1 MHFKSLFY
9 VLLFMICT
17 HSKSSK
23 ITFKT
28 PQTMSSKKYIRPAIL
43 QVGDT
48 IAIVA
53 PAGILKGKKKTIEA
67 AKMLLKNWGL
77 VPVLGPHLFSESY
90 HFAGSDAQRLKDLQ
104 WALDRPDVKA
114 IWCARGGYG
123 SMRIMDELNFES
135 FKKIPKWLVGYSD
148 VTALHNQLQNLG
160 YETLHAMMPVNM
172 EEAAKT
178 ITASIT
184 SLKAGLFGTLAEHS
198 IKPNKSNR
206 IGNAKGILT
215 GGNLTLLTAQ
225 LGSASQLDTQNKI
238 LFIEEIGEYKYHI
251 DRMLQSLKRAG
262 YFDHCNGVIVGD
274 MMDIKANSPAWGTGM
289 EELIMNIL
297 DPYDFPVAFGIPA
310 GHKPENLAL
319 IFGRSIDLNITKSE
333 TVIRF

>member
-1 MHFKSLFY
+1 MLI
-9 VLLFMICT
+9 FMSCT
-17 HSKSSK
+17 HSESSK
-23 ITFKT
+23 ITFKN
-28 PQTMSSKKYIRPAIL
+28 PQTMLSKKYISPAIL

-53 PAGILKGKKKTIEA
+53 PAGILKSRKKTIEA
-67 AKMLLKNWGL
+67 AQMLLKNWGL
-77 VPVLGPHLFSESY
+77 VTVLGPHLFSESY
-90 HFAGSDAQRLKDLQ
+90 HFAGTDAQRLKDLQ
-104 WALDRPDVKA
+104 WALDNPDVKA

-123 SMRIMDELNFES
+123 SMRIMDELNFEP
-135 FKKIPKWLVGYSD
+135 FKKNPKWLVGYSD
-148 VTALHNQLQNLG
+148 ITALHNQLQNLG

-172 EEAAKT
+172 EEDAKA

-184 SLKAGLFGTLAEHS
+184 SLKAGLFGTLAMHNIES
-198 IKPNKSNR
+198 NKSNR
-206 IGNAKGILT
+206 MGSAKGILI

-225 LGSASQLDTQNKI
+225 LGSASQLDTRNKI

-274 MMDIKANSPAWGTGM
+274 MMDIKANSPAWGTGI

-297 DPYDFPVAFGIPA
+297 DPYDFPVAFGVPA
-310 GHKPENLAL
+310 GHKPENRAL

>member
-9 VLLFMICT
+9 VLLFMSCT
-17 HSKSSK
+17 YSKSSK

-28 PQTMSSKKYIRPAIL
+28 PQTMASKKYIRPAIL

-53 PAGILKGKKKTIEA
+53 PAGILMSKKKTIEA
-67 AKMLLKNWGL
+67 AQMLLKNWRL

-90 HFAGSDAQRLKDLQ
+90 HFAGTDAQRLKDLQ
-104 WALDRPDVKA
+104 WALDKPDVKA

-123 SMRIMDELNFES
+123 SMRIMDELNFET
-135 FKKIPKWLVGYSD
+135 FKKNPKWLVGYSD

-172 EEAAKT
+172 EEDAKA

-184 SLKAGLFGTLAEHS
+184 SLKAGLFGTLAKHS
-198 IKPNKSNR
+198 IEPNKSNR
-206 IGNAKGILT
+206 MGSTKGILT

-225 LGSASQLDTQNKI
+225 LGSASQLETRNKI

-274 MMDIKANSPAWGTGM
+274 MMDIKANSPAWGTGI

-310 GHKPENLAL
+310 GHKPENRAL

>member
-9 VLLFMICT
+9 MLLFMSCT
-17 HSKSSK
+17 YSKSSK

-28 PQTMSSKKYIRPAIL
+28 PQTMASKKYIRPAIL

-53 PAGILKGKKKTIEA
+53 PAGILKSRKKTIEA
-67 AKMLLKNWGL
+67 AQMLLKNWGL
-77 VPVLGPHLFSESY
+77 VPVLGPHLFSENY
-90 HFAGSDAQRLKDLQ
+90 HFAGTDAQRLKDLQ
-104 WALDRPDVKA
+104 WALDKPDVKA

-123 SMRIMDELNFES
+123 CMRIMDELNFET
-135 FKKIPKWLVGYSD
+135 FKKNPKWLVGYSD
-148 VTALHNQLQNLG
+148 VTALHNQLQKLG

-172 EEAAKT
+172 EEDPKAIK
-178 ITASIT
+178 ASIT
-184 SLKAGLFGTLAEHS
+184 SLKAGLFGTLSKHS
-198 IKPNKSNR
+198 IEPNKYNR
-206 IGNAKGILT
+206 IGSAKGVLT

-225 LGSASQLDTQNKI
+225 LGSTSQLDTHNKI

-262 YFDHCNGVIVGD
+262 YFDHCNGVILGD
-274 MMDIKANSPAWGTGM
+274 MMDIKANSPAWGTGI

-297 DPYDFPVAFGIPA
+297 DPYDFPVAFGVPA
-310 GHKPENLAL
+310 GHKPENRAL
-319 IFGRSIDLNITKSE
+319 IFGRTIDLNITKSE

>member
-9 VLLFMICT
+9 LLLFMSCT
-17 HSKSSK
+17 YSKSSK
-23 ITFKT
+23 ISFKT
-28 PQTMSSKKYIRPAIL
+28 PQTMASKKYIRPAIL

-53 PAGILKGKKKTIEA
+53 PAGILKSKRKTIEA
-67 AKMLLKNWGL
+67 AQILLKNWGL

-90 HFAGSDAQRLKDLQ
+90 HFAGTDVQRLKDLQ
-104 WALDRPDVKA
+104 WALDKPDVKA

-123 SMRIMDELNFES
+123 SIRIMDELNFET
-135 FKKIPKWLVGYSD
+135 FKKNPKWLVGYSD

-172 EEAAKT
+172 EEDAKS

-184 SLKAGLFGTLAEHS
+184 SLKAGLFGTLSKHTIE
-198 IKPNKSNR
+198 PNKSNR
-206 IGNAKGILT
+206 TGSAKGVLT

-225 LGSASQLDTQNKI
+225 LGSKSQLNTRNKI

-274 MMDIKANSPAWGTGM
+274 MMDIKANSPAWGTGI

-297 DPYDFPVAFGIPA
+297 DPYDFPVAFGVPA
-310 GHKPENLAL
+310 GHKPENRAL

>member
-9 VLLFMICT
+9 VLLFMSCT
-17 HSKSSK
+17 YSKSSK

-28 PQTMSSKKYIRPAIL
+28 PQTMASKKYIRPAIL

-53 PAGILKGKKKTIEA
+53 PAGILKSRKKTIEA
-67 AKMLLKNWGL
+67 AQMLLKNWGL

-90 HFAGSDAQRLKDLQ
+90 HFAGTDAQRLKDLQ
-104 WALDRPDVKA
+104 WALDKPDVKA

-123 SMRIMDELNFES
+123 SMRIMDELNFET
-135 FKKIPKWLVGYSD
+135 FKKNPKWLVGYSD

-172 EEAAKT
+172 EEDAKA
-178 ITASIT
+178 ITVSIT
-184 SLKAGLFGTLAEHS
+184 SLKAGLFGTLAKHS
-198 IKPNKSNR
+198 IEPNKSNR
-206 IGNAKGILT
+206 MGSAEGVLT

-225 LGSASQLDTQNKI
+225 LGSASQLDTRNKI

-274 MMDIKANSPAWGTGM
+274 MMDIKTNSPAWGTGI

-310 GHKPENLAL
+310 GHKPENRAL
-319 IFGRSIDLNITKSE
+319 IFGRSIDFNITKSE
-333 TVIRF
+333 TIIRF

>member
-1 MHFKSLFY
+1 MLI
-9 VLLFMICT
+9 FMSCT
-17 HSKSSK
+17 HSESSK
-23 ITFKT
+23 ITFKN
-28 PQTMSSKKYIRPAIL
+28 PQTMLSKKYISPAIL

-53 PAGILKGKKKTIEA
+53 PAGILKSRKKTIEA
-67 AKMLLKNWGL
+67 AQMLLKNWGL
-77 VPVLGPHLFSESY
+77 VTVLGPHLFSESY
-90 HFAGSDAQRLKDLQ
+90 HFAGTDAQRLKDLQ
-104 WALDRPDVKA
+104 WALDNPDVKA

-123 SMRIMDELNFES
+123 SMRIMDELNFEP
-135 FKKIPKWLVGYSD
+135 FKKNPKWLVGYSD
-148 VTALHNQLQNLG
+148 ITALHNQLQNLG

-172 EEAAKT
+172 EEDAKA

-184 SLKAGLFGTLAEHS
+184 SLKAGLFGTLAMHNIES
-198 IKPNKSNR
+198 NKSNR
-206 IGNAKGILT
+206 MGSAKGILI

-225 LGSASQLDTQNKI
+225 LGSASQLDTRNKI

-274 MMDIKANSPAWGTGM
+274 MMDIKANSPAWGTGI

-310 GHKPENLAL
+310 GHKPENRAL

>member
-1 MHFKSLFY
+1 MHFKYLFY
-9 VLLFMICT
+9 MLIFMSCT
-17 HSKSSK
+17 HSESSK
-23 ITFKT
+23 ITFKN
-28 PQTMSSKKYIRPAIL
+28 PQTMLSKKYISPAIL

-53 PAGILKGKKKTIEA
+53 PAGILKSRKKTIEA
-67 AKMLLKNWGL
+67 AQMLLKNWGL
-77 VPVLGPHLFSESY
+77 VTVLGPHLFSESY
-90 HFAGSDAQRLKDLQ
+90 HFAGTDAQRLKDLQ
-104 WALDRPDVKA
+104 WALDNPDVKA

-123 SMRIMDELNFES
+123 SMRIMDELNFEP
-135 FKKIPKWLVGYSD
+135 FKKNPKWLVGYSD
-148 VTALHNQLQNLG
+148 ITALHNQLQNLG

-172 EEAAKT
+172 EEDAKA

-184 SLKAGLFGTLAEHS
+184 SLKAGLFGTLAMHNIES
-198 IKPNKSNR
+198 NKSNR
-206 IGNAKGILT
+206 MGSAKGILI

-225 LGSASQLDTQNKI
+225 LGSASQLDTRNKI

-274 MMDIKANSPAWGTGM
+274 MMDIKANSPAWGTGI

-310 GHKPENLAL
+310 GHKPENRAL

>member
-9 VLLFMICT
+9 LLLFMSCT
-17 HSKSSK
+17 HSESSK
-23 ITFKT
+23 ITFKN
-28 PQTMSSKKYIRPAIL
+28 PQTMLSKKYISPAIL

-53 PAGILKGKKKTIEA
+53 PAGILKSRKKTIEA
-67 AKMLLKNWGL
+67 AQMLLKNWGL
-77 VPVLGPHLFSESY
+77 VTVLGPHLFSESY
-90 HFAGSDAQRLKDLQ
+90 HFAGTDAQRLKDLQ
-104 WALDRPDVKA
+104 WALDNPDVKA

-123 SMRIMDELNFES
+123 SMRIMDELNFEP
-135 FKKIPKWLVGYSD
+135 FKKNPKWLVGYSD
-148 VTALHNQLQNLG
+148 ITALHNQLQNLG

-172 EEAAKT
+172 EEDAKA

-184 SLKAGLFGTLAEHS
+184 SLKAGLFGTLAMHNIES
-198 IKPNKSNR
+198 NKSNR
-206 IGNAKGILT
+206 MGSAKGILI

-225 LGSASQLDTQNKI
+225 LGSASQLDTRNKI

-274 MMDIKANSPAWGTGM
+274 MMDIKANSPAWGTGI

-310 GHKPENLAL
+310 GHKPENRAL

>member
-9 VLLFMICT
+9 LLLFMSCT
-17 HSKSSK
+17 YSKSSK
-23 ITFKT
+23 NSFKT
-28 PQTMSSKKYIRPAIL
+28 PQTMASKKYIRPAIL

-53 PAGILKGKKKTIEA
+53 PAGILKSKRKTIEA
-67 AKMLLKNWGL
+67 AQILLKNWGL

-90 HFAGSDAQRLKDLQ
+90 HFAGTDVQRLKDLQ
-104 WALDRPDVKA
+104 WALDKPDVKA

-123 SMRIMDELNFES
+123 SMRIMDELNFET
-135 FKKIPKWLVGYSD
+135 FKKNPKWLVGYSD

-172 EEAAKT
+172 EEDAKS

-184 SLKAGLFGTLAEHS
+184 SLKAGLFGTLSKYTIE
-198 IKPNKSNR
+198 PNKSNR
-206 IGNAKGILT
+206 MGSAKGVLT

-225 LGSASQLDTQNKI
+225 LGSKSQLNTRNKI

-251 DRMLQSLKRAG
+251 DRMLQSLNRAG

-274 MMDIKANSPAWGTGM
+274 MMDIKANSPAWGTGI

-297 DPYDFPVAFGIPA
+297 DPYDFPVAFGVPA
-310 GHKPENLAL
+310 GHKPENRAL

>member
-9 VLLFMICT
+9 VLLFMSCT
-17 HSKSSK
+17 YSKSSK

-28 PQTMSSKKYIRPAIL
+28 PQTMASKKYIRPATL

-53 PAGILKGKKKTIEA
+53 PAGILKSRKKAIEA
-67 AKMLLKNWGL
+67 AQMLLKNWGL

-90 HFAGSDAQRLKDLQ
+90 HFAGTDAQRLKDLQ
-104 WALDRPDVKA
+104 WAFDKPDVKA

-123 SMRIMDELNFES
+123 SMRIMDELNFET
-135 FKKIPKWLVGYSD
+135 FKKNPKWLVGYSD

-172 EEAAKT
+172 EEDAKA

-184 SLKAGLFGTLAEHS
+184 SLKAALFGTLAKHS
-198 IKPNKSNR
+198 IEPNKSNR
-206 IGNAKGILT
+206 MGSAKGVLT

-225 LGSASQLDTQNKI
+225 LGSASQLDTRNKI

-262 YFDHCNGVIVGD
+262 YFDHCNGIIVGD
-274 MMDIKANSPAWGTGM
+274 MMDIKANSPDWGTGI

-297 DPYDFPVAFGIPA
+297 NPYDFPVAFGIPA
-310 GHKPENLAL
+310 GHMPENRAL

>member
-9 VLLFMICT
+9 VLLFMSCT
-17 HSKSSK
+17 YSKSSK

-28 PQTMSSKKYIRPAIL
+28 PQTMASKKYIRPATL

-53 PAGILKGKKKTIEA
+53 PAGILKSRKKAIEA
-67 AKMLLKNWGL
+67 AQMLLKNWGL

-90 HFAGSDAQRLKDLQ
+90 HFAGTDAQRLKDLQ
-104 WALDRPDVKA
+104 WAFDKPDVKA

-123 SMRIMDELNFES
+123 SMRIMDELNFET
-135 FKKIPKWLVGYSD
+135 FKKNPKWLVGYSD

-172 EEAAKT
+172 EEDAKS

-184 SLKAGLFGTLAEHS
+184 SLKAGLFGTLSKHTIE
-198 IKPNKSNR
+198 PNKSNR
-206 IGNAKGILT
+206 MGSAKGVLT

-225 LGSASQLDTQNKI
+225 LGSASQLDTRNKI

-262 YFDHCNGVIVGD
+262 YFDHCNGIIVGD
-274 MMDIKANSPAWGTGM
+274 MMDIKANSPDWGTGI

-297 DPYDFPVAFGIPA
+297 NPYDFPVAFGIPA
-310 GHKPENLAL
+310 GHMPENRAL

>member
-1 MHFKSLFY
+1 MHFKYLFY
-9 VLLFMICT
+9 MLIFMSCT
-17 HSKSSK
+17 HSESSK
-23 ITFKT
+23 ITFKN
-28 PQTMSSKKYIRPAIL
+28 PQTMLSKKYISPAIL

-53 PAGILKGKKKTIEA
+53 PAGILKSRKKTIEA
-67 AKMLLKNWGL
+67 AQMLLKNWGL
-77 VPVLGPHLFSESY
+77 VTVLGPHLFSESY
-90 HFAGSDAQRLKDLQ
+90 HFAGTDAQRLKDLQ
-104 WALDRPDVKA
+104 WALDNPDVKA

-123 SMRIMDELNFES
+123 SMRIMDELNFEP
-135 FKKIPKWLVGYSD
+135 FKKNPKWLVGYSD
-148 VTALHNQLQNLG
+148 ITALHNQLQNLG

-172 EEAAKT
+172 EEDAKA

-184 SLKAGLFGTLAEHS
+184 SLKAGLFGTLAMHNIES
-198 IKPNKSNR
+198 NKSNR
-206 IGNAKGILT
+206 MGSAKGILI

-225 LGSASQLDTQNKI
+225 LGSASQLDTRNKI

-274 MMDIKANSPAWGTGM
+274 MMDIKANSPAWGTDI

-310 GHKPENLAL
+310 GHKPENRAL

>member
-1 MHFKSLFY
+1 MGC
-9 VLLFMICT
+9 I
-17 HSKSSK
+17 
-23 ITFKT
+23 
-28 PQTMSSKKYIRPAIL
+28 
-43 QVGDT
+43 
-48 IAIVA
+48 
-53 PAGILKGKKKTIEA
+53 
-67 AKMLLKNWGL
+67 
-77 VPVLGPHLFSESY
+77 
-90 HFAGSDAQRLKDLQ
+90 
-104 WALDRPDVKA
+104 
-114 IWCARGGYG
+114 
-123 SMRIMDELNFES
+123 
-135 FKKIPKWLVGYSD
+135 SD

-172 EEAAKT
+172 EEDAKA

-184 SLKAGLFGTLAEHS
+184 SLKAGLFGTLAMHNIES
-198 IKPNKSNR
+198 NKSNR
-206 IGNAKGILT
+206 MGSAKGILI

-225 LGSASQLDTQNKI
+225 LGSASQLDTRNKI

-274 MMDIKANSPAWGTGM
+274 MMDIKANSPAWGTGI

-310 GHKPENLAL
+310 GHKPENRAL

>member
-9 VLLFMICT
+9 VLLFMSCT
-17 HSKSSK
+17 YSKSSK

-28 PQTMSSKKYIRPAIL
+28 PQTMASKKYIRPAKL

-53 PAGILKGKKKTIEA
+53 PAGILKSKKKTIEA
-67 AKMLLKNWGL
+67 AQMLLKNWGL

-90 HFAGSDAQRLKDLQ
+90 HFAGTDAQRLKDLQ
-104 WALDRPDVKA
+104 WALDKPDVKA

-123 SMRIMDELNFES
+123 SMRIMDGLNFET
-135 FKKIPKWLVGYSD
+135 FKKNPKWMVGYSD

-172 EEAAKT
+172 EEDAKA

-184 SLKAGLFGTLAEHS
+184 SLKAGLFGTLEKHS
-198 IKPNKSNR
+198 IEPNKSNR
-206 IGNAKGILT
+206 MGSAKGILT

-225 LGSASQLDTQNKI
+225 LGSASQLDTRNKI

-262 YFDHCNGVIVGD
+262 YFNHCNGIIVGD
-274 MMDIKANSPAWGTGM
+274 MMDIKANSPAWGTGI

-310 GHKPENLAL
+310 GHMHENRAL

-333 TVIRF
+333 TVIHF

>member
-1 MHFKSLFY
+1 MHFKYLFY
-9 VLLFMICT
+9 MLIFMSCT
-17 HSKSSK
+17 HSESSK
-23 ITFKT
+23 ITFKN
-28 PQTMSSKKYIRPAIL
+28 PQTMLSKKYISPAIL

-53 PAGILKGKKKTIEA
+53 PAGILKSRKKTIEA
-67 AKMLLKNWGL
+67 AQMLLKNWGL
-77 VPVLGPHLFSESY
+77 VTVLGPHLFSESY
-90 HFAGSDAQRLKDLQ
+90 HFAGTDAQRLKDLQ
-104 WALDRPDVKA
+104 WALDNPDVKA

-123 SMRIMDELNFES
+123 SMRIMDELNFEP
-135 FKKIPKWLVGYSD
+135 FKKNPKWLVGYSD
-148 VTALHNQLQNLG
+148 ITALHNQLQNLG

-172 EEAAKT
+172 EEDAKA

-184 SLKAGLFGTLAEHS
+184 SLKAGLFGTLSKHS
-198 IKPNKSNR
+198 IEPNKSNR
-206 IGNAKGILT
+206 MGSAKGVLT

-225 LGSASQLDTQNKI
+225 LGSKSQLDTRNKI
-238 LFIEEIGEYKYHI
+238 LFIEEIGEYKYNI

-274 MMDIKANSPAWGTGM
+274 MMDINANSPAWGTGI

-297 DPYDFPVAFGIPA
+297 DPYDFPVAFGVPA
-310 GHKPENLAL
+310 GHKPENRAL

>member
-9 VLLFMICT
+9 LLLFMSCT
-17 HSKSSK
+17 YSKSSK

-28 PQTMSSKKYIRPAIL
+28 PQNMASKKYIRPAIL

-53 PAGILKGKKKTIEA
+53 PAGILKSRKKTIEA
-67 AKMLLKNWGL
+67 AQMLLKNWGL

-90 HFAGSDAQRLKDLQ
+90 HFAGTDAQRLKDLQ
-104 WALDRPDVKA
+104 WALDKPDVKA

-123 SMRIMDELNFES
+123 SMRIMDELNFET
-135 FKKIPKWLVGYSD
+135 FKKNPKWLVGYSD

-160 YETLHAMMPVNM
+160 YETIHAMMPVNM
-172 EEAAKT
+172 EEDAKS

-184 SLKAGLFGTLAEHS
+184 SLKAGLFGTLEKHS
-198 IKPNKSNR
+198 IEPNKSNR
-206 IGNAKGILT
+206 MGSAKGILT

-225 LGSASQLDTQNKI
+225 LGSASQLDTRNKI

-274 MMDIKANSPAWGTGM
+274 MMDIKANSPAWGTGI

-297 DPYDFPVAFGIPA
+297 DPYDFPVAFGVPA
-310 GHKPENLAL
+310 GHKPENRAL

>member
-1 MHFKSLFY
+1 MK
-9 VLLFMICT
+9 
-17 HSKSSK
+17 
-23 ITFKT
+23 
-28 PQTMSSKKYIRPAIL
+28 P
-43 QVGDT
+43 
-48 IAIVA
+48 
-53 PAGILKGKKKTIEA
+53 
-67 AKMLLKNWGL
+67 
-77 VPVLGPHLFSESY
+77 
-90 HFAGSDAQRLKDLQ
+90 
-104 WALDRPDVKA
+104 
-114 IWCARGGYG
+114 
-123 SMRIMDELNFES
+123 LNFEA
-135 FKKIPKWLVGYSD
+135 FKKNPKWLVGYSD

-172 EEAAKT
+172 EEDAKS

-184 SLKAGLFGTLAEHS
+184 SLKAGLFGTLSKHS
-198 IKPNKSNR
+198 IEPNKSNR
-206 IGNAKGILT
+206 MGSAKGVLT

-225 LGSASQLDTQNKI
+225 LGSKSQLDTRNKI

-274 MMDIKANSPAWGTGM
+274 MMDIKANSPAWGTGI

-310 GHKPENLAL
+310 GHKPENRAL

>member
-1 MHFKSLFY
+1 
-9 VLLFMICT
+9 
-17 HSKSSK
+17 
-23 ITFKT
+23 
-28 PQTMSSKKYIRPAIL
+28 
-43 QVGDT
+43 
-48 IAIVA
+48 
-53 PAGILKGKKKTIEA
+53 
-67 AKMLLKNWGL
+67 MLLKNWGL

-90 HFAGSDAQRLKDLQ
+90 HFAGTDAQRLKDLQ
-104 WALDRPDVKA
+104 WALDKPDVKA

-123 SMRIMDELNFES
+123 SMRIMDELNFET
-135 FKKIPKWLVGYSD
+135 FKKNPKWLVGYSD

-172 EEAAKT
+172 EEDAKA

-184 SLKAGLFGTLAEHS
+184 SLKAGLFGTLAKHS
-198 IKPNKSNR
+198 IEPNKSNR
-206 IGNAKGILT
+206 MGSAKGILT

-225 LGSASQLDTQNKI
+225 LGSASQLDTRNKI

-274 MMDIKANSPAWGTGM
+274 MMDIKANSPAWGAGI

-310 GHKPENLAL
+310 GHKPENRAL

>member
-9 VLLFMICT
+9 VLLFMSCT
-17 HSKSSK
+17 YSKSSK

-28 PQTMSSKKYIRPAIL
+28 PQTMASKKYIRPAIL

-53 PAGILKGKKKTIEA
+53 PAGILKSRKKTIEA
-67 AKMLLKNWGL
+67 ARMLLKNWGL

-90 HFAGSDAQRLKDLQ
+90 HFAGTDAQRLKDLQ
-104 WALDRPDVKA
+104 WALDKPDVKA

-123 SMRIMDELNFES
+123 SMRIMDELNFET
-135 FKKIPKWLVGYSD
+135 FKKNPKWLVGYSD

-172 EEAAKT
+172 EEDAKA

-184 SLKAGLFGTLAEHS
+184 SLKAGLFGTLAKHS
-198 IKPNKSNR
+198 IEPNKSNR
-206 IGNAKGILT
+206 MGSAKGIMT

-225 LGSASQLDTQNKI
+225 LGSASQLDTRNKI

-274 MMDIKANSPAWGTGM
+274 MMDIKANSPAWGTGI

-310 GHKPENLAL
+310 GHKPENRAL

-333 TVIRF
+333 TIIRF